1 MESDMSASYVLGE
14 LATLKREGII
24 TEEEYNLKKSQ
35 LLRGNKYQ
43 SIIGTNEIPQNQT
56 IKSNQSKKSEP
67 ATKPFPDAVPLHS
80 SKSEIVTQPLFRNW
94 KLVGIIFGSI
104 VLIAILLKVSGSF
117 PLPSAVADKNLSQT
131 SNKQIEAKAIPKE
144 DVRNLINQWLT
155 SWKSGDINTYRSSY
169 APDFRSQGKNLN
181 AWISYKANIQK
192 KSKNINIS
200 IDKLQ
205 ISGNGNNA
213 TAVFTQSYS
222 SSILKDS
229 GKKKLELRK
238 INDEWKIYREI
249 M

>member
-1 MESDMSASYVLGE
+1 MSLNYEILE
-14 LATLKREGII
+14 LAALRHEDII
-24 TEEEYNLKKSQ
+24 NEEEYNLKKSQ

-56 IKSNQSKKSEP
+56 IKSNESKKSTP
-67 ATKPFPDAVPLHS
+67 ATEPVPYAVSSQS
-80 SKSEIVTQPLFRNW
+80 SKYKIITQSHFRDW
-94 KLVGIIFGSI
+94 KQIGIIFCSI
-104 VLIAILLKVSGSF
+104 VLIAVLLKVSGLF
-117 PLPSAVADKNLSQT
+117 TRPLAVADKNMVQT
-131 SNKQIEAKAIPKE
+131 GNKQIETKATPKE
-144 DVRNLINQWLT
+144 DVQNFINKWLKN
-155 SWKSGDINTYRSSY
+155 WKSGDINDYRSCY
-169 APDFRSQGKNLN
+169 ALDFRSKGKDLN

-205 ISGNGNNA
+205 ISEKGNNA